1 MVKNMIIVLA
11 KAIPKDESAEE
22 KIIDFAQDLIKNSK
36 LEDGNVDYNLFEN
49 TADASLM
56 FVEQWQSKE
65 ILAKHLQ
72 TPHFIN
78 FGAKIDGLLS
88 GDLEINVFDANPAD
102 L

>member
-1 MVKNMIIVLA
+1 MIIVLA
-11 KAIPKDESAEE
+11 KAVPNDESAKE

-36 LEDGNVDYNLFEN
+36 LEEGNVDYNLFEN

-78 FGAKIDGLLS
+78 FGANIDGLLS
-88 GDLEINVFDANPAD
+88 GELEISVFEADATD